1 MSPLGRQHRKATT
14 YHWNCALAMRGL
26 GNSREGLKFAAA
38 APSKSRRPPKSRR
51 IPAFC
56 RSEADGPTTQNEAL
70 ADRQTLPAST
80 ECEAGS
86 MSALSL
92 TPNVRGRRFQMHHYR
107 GCARDPLMSWRC
119 EPLSLLIFLCGPAK
133 KVSAAPHRGNANGPI
148 RNQGEAKKSDQGKA
162 NPVRAQPKSAAKANN
177 SRKGQRHKSTD
188 KTSAAQAKN
197 QAGPNAVGNQVK
209 YQTPA
214 PPRISLPL
222 GTRP

>member
-56 RSEADGPTTQNEAL
+56 RGEADGPTTQNEAL

-162 NPVRAQPKSAAKANN
+162 NAIGTQTKQAPRRQKTQEKPNAAGTHTNN
-177 SRKGQRHKSTD
+177 RRPG
-188 KTSAAQAKN
+188 KN
-197 QAGPNAVGNQVK
+197 Q
-209 YQTPA
+209 
-214 PPRISLPL
+214 PL
-222 GTRP
+222 